1 EFRRVL
7 FRSMAVE
14 YLSGGLSGGT
24 IDSMRAVSDDAK
36 RMEKGGAILH
46 SPYSLSPDHK
56 LEPDLGEQK
65 DLDVFFDPLIR
76 QWTGP
81 FFMAMFNTRIV
92 RRTNTLSSYAYGK
105 QLRYRDVM
113 TTGAGVIGRI
123 TAHLPFAVHALC
135 IG

>member
-1 EFRRVL
+1 MLHSSGFISVPSEMVMFHLHQVSQTA
-7 FRSMAVE
+7 FSKVTMAVE

-81 FFMAMFNTRIV
+81 FFMELFNTPTV
-92 RRTNTLSSYAYGK
+92 RRSN
-105 QLRYRDVM
+105 
-113 TTGAGVIGRI
+113 I
-123 TAHLPFAVHALC
+123 
-135 IG
+135 

>member
-1 EFRRVL
+1 SHEIGATIVPSCGSDSLPSDIVMLHLHQVCQASFSTVN
-7 FRSMAVE
+7 MAVE

-36 RMEKGGAILH
+36 RMENGVAILH

-76 QWTGP
+76 QWTG
-81 FFMAMFNTRIV
+81 
-92 RRTNTLSSYAYGK
+92 
-105 QLRYRDVM
+105 
-113 TTGAGVIGRI
+113 
-123 TAHLPFAVHALC
+123 
-135 IG
+135 